1 MKDRSPEVEDFAD
14 RLQIPEDREDGFK
27 RWGLSRIFIHFTR
40 KREDLDGVSSLMT
53 QHRPHKV
60 LLNGDPGG

>member
-27 RWGLSRIFIHFTR
+27 RWGLSRIFINCTR
-40 KREDLDGVSSLMT
+40 KREDLDGVGSL
-53 QHRPHKV
+53 
-60 LLNGDPGG
+60 G